1 MTPIQIPTDMPYEQ
15 INSYVQGKLKM
26 TSQANIVQK
35 DAPKEIPPE
44 PTFRNTIEIQGDDW
58 TTDSKGMSGKSLKR
72 LITKIKKS

>member
-1 MTPIQIPTDMPYEQ
+1 MTPIQIPTGMPYEQ

-44 PTFRNTIEIQGDDW
+44 PTFRKTIEIQGDDW
-58 TTDSKGMSGKSLKR
+58 TTNSKGMSGKSLKR